1 MIQLTDK
8 DEEISELLDK
18 ISDQQK
24 DYQSLQETK
33 AALDTEIAVFRQL
46 METEEDRMGLSE
58 TGGEEICKSDLTLD
72 LSCFSWEIRINDTR
86 FVQDREGRNPA
97 FKDGSNN
104 FIMDMDL

>member
-1 MIQLTDK
+1 MMIQLTNK

-33 AALDTEIAVFRQL
+33 AALDTEIAVFRKL

-58 TGGEEICKSDLTLD
+58 TGGDEGWKSDQTLD
-72 LSCFSWEIRINDTR
+72 LSCFS
-86 FVQDREGRNPA
+86 
-97 FKDGSNN
+97 
-104 FIMDMDL
+104 

>member
-58 TGGEEICKSDLTLD
+58 TGGEEIC
-72 LSCFSWEIRINDTR
+72 
-86 FVQDREGRNPA
+86 
-97 FKDGSNN
+97 
-104 FIMDMDL
+104 